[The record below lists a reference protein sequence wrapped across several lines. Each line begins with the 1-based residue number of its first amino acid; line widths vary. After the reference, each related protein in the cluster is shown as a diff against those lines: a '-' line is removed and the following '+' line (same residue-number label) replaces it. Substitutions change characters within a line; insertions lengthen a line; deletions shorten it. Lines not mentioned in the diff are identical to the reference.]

1 MCFPKSRS
9 IPRNGLAGS
18 QGVCILSLGRWCQT
32 FPPVATP
39 VYAPACLLAFSM
51 CHDGVSNCK
60 IYTCK
65 EFWFSST
72 WNTHTHTR
80 TGTPEPRHL
89 NEDSMLYLDPA

>member
-1 MCFPKSRS
+1 MDLL
-9 IPRNGLAGS
+9 GLR
-18 QGVCILSLGRWCQT
+18 VCVFLAWVGGAKH

-39 VYAPACLLAFSM
+39 IYAPACLLAFRM